1 MRKTLAAVL
10 ALAFFGVA
18 ACGGGGDQTASQQSA
33 GDSGQQQAAA
43 QQQGGQTGG
52 GESGEESGGQ
62 QQAGELTMPDW
73 ISVDEQNETV
83 TLDLVAGSSSAN
95 NNWNFNGYYANGNNA
110 RVVVP
115 QGYEV
120 TINFENQDDLS
131 PHSVGIDAE
140 IGDYPPTF
148 QNVEPVFDGAVSSG
162 ATSMSDATQPGQS
175 ESFTFTA
182 SEAGDYAMVC
192 YLPGHAT
199 AGMWIH
205 FRVSAEGEAG
215 LQEL

>member
-1 MRKTLAAVL
+1 MRKTFAAVL

-18 ACGGGGDQTASQQSA
+18 ACGGGGDQASSQQSA
-33 GDSGQQQAAA
+33 QESGQQQAAT
-43 QQQGGQTGG
+43 QQQGGQSGG
-52 GESGEESGGQ
+52 ESGGQ

-73 ISVDEQNETV
+73 ISVDENNETV
-83 TLDLVAGSSSAN
+83 TIDLIAGSTSAN
-95 NNWNFNGYYANGNNA
+95 NNWNYNGYHAGGNNA
-110 RVVVP
+110 RIVVP

-131 PHSVGIDAE
+131 PHSVGIDE
-140 IGDYPPTF
+140 QVGDYPPTF
-148 QNVEPVFDGAVSSG
+148 QSIEPAFDGAVSSG

-175 ESFTFTA
+175 ESFSFTA

-205 FRVSAEGEAG
+205 FRVSAEGNAG
-215 LQEL
+215 LQEM

>member
-1 MRKTLAAVL
+1 MRNTLAAVL

-18 ACGGGGDQTASQQSA
+18 ACGGGGDQASSEQSA
-33 GDSGQQQAAA
+33 QESGQQQAAA
-43 QQQGGQTGG
+43 QQQGGQAGG
-52 GESGEESGGQ
+52 GETGGQ
-62 QQAGELTMPDW
+62 QQAGELMMPDW
-73 ISVDEQNETV
+73 ITVDEQNETV

-95 NNWNFNGYYANGNNA
+95 NNWNFNGYHAGGNNA

-131 PHSVGIDAE
+131 PHSVGIDE
-140 IGDYPPTF
+140 QVGNYPPTF
-148 QNVEPVFDGAVSSG
+148 QSVEPVFDGAVSSG
-162 ATSMSDATQPGQS
+162 ATSMSEATQPGQS
-175 ESFTFTA
+175 ETFTFTA
-182 SEAGDYAMVC
+182 SQAGDYAMVC

-205 FRVSAEGEAG
+205 FRISAEGNAG
-215 LQEL
+215 LQEM

>member
-18 ACGGGGDQTASQQSA
+18 ACGGGGDQAGAEQSA
-33 GDSGQQQAAA
+33 QESGQQEAAA
-43 QQQGGQTGG
+43 QQAA
-52 GESGEESGGQ
+52 ESGGEMSGQ
-62 QQAGELTMPDW
+62 QEAGELTMPDW
-73 ISVDEQNETV
+73 MTVDEQNQTV
-83 TLDLVAGSSSAN
+83 TMEIIAGSTSAN
-95 NNWNFNGYYANGNNA
+95 NNWNYNGYHAGGNNA
-110 RVVVP
+110 RIVVP

-131 PHSVGIDAE
+131 PHSVGIDAQV
-140 IGDYPPTF
+140 GDYPPTF
-148 QNVEPVFDGAVSSG
+148 QSIEPAFDGALSSG
-162 ATSMSDATQPGQS
+162 ATSMSEATQPGAS
-175 ESFTFTA
+175 ETITFTA

-205 FRVSAEGEAG
+205 FRVSADGEAG
-215 LQEL
+215 LQEM

>member
-18 ACGGGGDQTASQQSA
+18 ACGGGGDQAGAEQSA
-33 GDSGQQQAAA
+33 QESGQQEAAA
-43 QQQGGQTGG
+43 QQAA
-52 GESGEESGGQ
+52 ESGGETSGQ
-62 QQAGELTMPDW
+62 QEAGELTMPDW
-73 ISVDEQNETV
+73 MTVDEQNQTV
-83 TLDLVAGSSSAN
+83 TMEIIAGSTSAN
-95 NNWNFNGYYANGNNA
+95 NNWNYNGYHAGGNNA
-110 RVVVP
+110 RIVVP

-140 IGDYPPTF
+140 VGDYPPTF
-148 QNVEPVFDGAVSSG
+148 QSIEPAFDGALSSG
-162 ATSMSDATQPGQS
+162 ATSMSEATQPGES
-175 ESFTFTA
+175 ETITFTA
-182 SEAGDYAMVC
+182 SEAGEYAMVC

-205 FRVSAEGEAG
+205 FRVSADGEAG